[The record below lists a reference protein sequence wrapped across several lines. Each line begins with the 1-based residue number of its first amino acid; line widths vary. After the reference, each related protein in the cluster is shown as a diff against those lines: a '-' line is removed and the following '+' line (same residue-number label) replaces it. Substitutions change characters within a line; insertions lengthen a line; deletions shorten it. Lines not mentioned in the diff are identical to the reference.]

1 VPYPRDKLR
10 GKIAIEAAITQVQ
23 NVFKGVL
30 NLEPQIHA
38 DGSQFDHLLQD
49 DEVVAI
55 GASAAKPDVR
65 LGEHAGRAV
74 STQASAR

>member
-1 VPYPRDKLR
+1 LR

-30 NLEPQIHA
+30 NLEPEIHA

-55 GASAAKPDVR
+55 DASAAKPSVR
-65 LGEHAGRAV
+65 LGGHASRAV
-74 STQASAR
+74 SAHASAR